1 MKQKIL
7 LTFIESGFGHISSMN
22 SVYDALREKYS
33 DYYDIEKSYI
43 MREDGYKS
51 LKWMESFITKQVQN
65 TNGIPGFGKF
75 VFPFIKFLGGH
86 KLLRFFH
93 RQMARKSFA
102 EGLQALKNRAPDVIV
117 TNHYFTDLLAVEYKR
132 RINPDVVVVNYNPDN
147 TLHSFWDNR
156 DGVFIVNDEYAYE
169 MALKY
174 KFKRENL
181 RLVTPC
187 VRECVEKCT
196 LSRELLREKHGLP
209 ADKFTV
215 VLADGAYMMG
225 RGPRFAKKL
234 IKSGLPITLCIIAG
248 NNIDRYNYFKAVAD
262 GKKRLKVKDGMTL
275 KVYPFLDDAY
285 ELYGAADL
293 FLTKGGPNA
302 VLDSVYMNTPVMI
315 NYCPHVIEESTA
327 RVFVKTLGTGETA
340 FTSGRAVKRI
350 RQLMSD
356 NSPLLAYERNIR
368 KLVEKGNGVSAT
380 AKIVHEEATAKRDE
394 LKKRGVY
401 YDEPIPSIS
410 ADDAPDI
417 MVAVMADENADTEI
431 AVR

>member
-1 MKQKIL
+1 MC
-7 LTFIESGFGHISSMN
+7 
-22 SVYDALREKYS
+22 R
-33 DYYDIEKSYI
+33 
-43 MREDGYKS
+43 
-51 LKWMESFITKQVQN
+51 
-65 TNGIPGFGKF
+65 
-75 VFPFIKFLGGH
+75 
-86 KLLRFFH
+86 
-93 RQMARKSFA
+93 
-102 EGLQALKNRAPDVIV
+102 
-117 TNHYFTDLLAVEYKR
+117 
-132 RINPDVVVVNYNPDN
+132 
-147 TLHSFWDNR
+147 
-156 DGVFIVNDEYAYE
+156 
-169 MALKY
+169 
-174 KFKRENL
+174 
-181 RLVTPC
+181 
-187 VRECVEKCT
+187 
-196 LSRELLREKHGLP
+196 
-209 ADKFTV
+209 
-215 VLADGAYMMG
+215 G
-225 RGPRFAKKL
+225 RRFAKKL

-248 NNIDRYNYFKAVAD
+248 NNIDLYNYFKAVAD

-285 ELYGAADL
+285 ELYGVADL

-356 NSPLLAYERNIR
+356 NAPLLAYERNIR

-410 ADDAPDI
+410 ADDGPDM